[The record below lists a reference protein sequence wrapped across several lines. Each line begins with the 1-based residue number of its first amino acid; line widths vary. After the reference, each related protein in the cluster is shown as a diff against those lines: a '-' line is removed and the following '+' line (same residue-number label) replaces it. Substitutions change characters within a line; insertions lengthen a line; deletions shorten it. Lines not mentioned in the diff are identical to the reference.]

1 MSPSPGPGSE
11 AVGPASARVQ
21 VTLADLGHDALVG
34 ADLPRLMD
42 EAVAVIAQTLGVRH
56 VSVLELDRA
65 GETLRLRA
73 GIGWRE
79 GTLGSMI
86 DAMPGGYAAF
96 TLSAS
101 EPVVVGDLSTETRFA
116 PSPELLE
123 HGVVASVAVRIM
135 GAGLRPYGVLGAHS
149 VHPREFDGSEVE
161 FLCAVANL
169 VALGIHRRRQA
180 LELNDTI
187 LQEAVVAKYALEAGQ
202 VERAQQ
208 VLLDIVARAQAMIND
223 LLGGASGEPV
233 RGLVAGDLR
242 RAPLGDE
249 GAPTPADGDR

>member
-1 MSPSPGPGSE
+1 M
-11 AVGPASARVQ
+11 AH

-42 EAVAVIAQTLGVRH
+42 EAVAVIAQTLDVRH

-79 GTLGSMI
+79 GTLGAMI
-86 DAMPGGYAAF
+86 DATPGGHAAF
-96 TLSAS
+96 TLSAPQ
-101 EPVVVGDLSTETRFA
+101 PVVVGDLSAETRFA
-116 PSPELLE
+116 PGPELLE
-123 HGVVASVAVRIM
+123 HGVVSSLAVRIM
-135 GAGLRPYGVLGAHS
+135 GAGVRPYGVLGAHS
-149 VHPREFDGSEVE
+149 VRRREFAEGDVE
-161 FLCAVANL
+161 LLCAVANL

-180 LELNDTI
+180 FELNDTI

-202 VERAQQ
+202 VERTQQ

-233 RGLVAGDLR
+233 RGLMPGDLR
-242 RAPLGDE
+242 RATGDGDSD
-249 GAPTPADGDR
+249 GAGSPADDER